1 MLLFVVFSGMIG
13 ERREVRSVNT
23 YEVVGEIVIKL
34 IEKDGIQM
42 SQFPEA
48 DTYVDAVCEA
58 YKKIFNA
65 VNKPTI

>member
-1 MLLFVVFSGMIG
+1 M
-13 ERREVRSVNT
+13 NT